1 MIHKDFVN
9 YRYNPVY
16 SIVVDHKSL
25 LKYKYNLNIIY
36 ADKGKL
42 YKLRRAYGEMS
53 KLYYIYSLYKE
64 GSMTSDYVGLNHYSR
79 YFNFTDNIPNFNNI
93 FKNYDVILNSPYFC
107 KNGIRNQFCWCHGC
121 KKYDEIIDIIKEIKP
136 DYYKAALEINN
147 STLIYCCNLFI
158 MKQKDFLNYCEFI
171 FDVLFE
177 FDRRNNFTS
186 DEDVFNYFKQFFPK
200 NNTDSYRIILLQ
212 SRLQGFLAERIGN
225 IFFNKNFKR
234 KKIFG
239 FGNFKTN
246 NKTKI
251 EASNKNNINYFDG
264 IYIIKKINLIFLI
277 FIALLSFINIVL
289 NKKIFKNILI

>member
-1 MIHKDFVN
+1 
-9 YRYNPVY
+9 
-16 SIVVDHKSL
+16 
-25 LKYKYNLNIIY
+25 
-36 ADKGKL
+36 
-42 YKLRRAYGEMS
+42 
-53 KLYYIYSLYKE
+53 
-64 GSMTSDYVGLNHYSR
+64 
-79 YFNFTDNIPNFNNI
+79 
-93 FKNYDVILNSPYFC
+93 
-107 KNGIRNQFCWCHGC
+107 
-121 KKYDEIIDIIKEIKP
+121 
-136 DYYKAALEINN
+136 
-147 STLIYCCNLFI
+147 
-158 MKQKDFLNYCEFI
+158 MKRKDFLNYCEFI

-264 IYIIKKINLIFLI
+264 IYIIKKINLIFLQ
-277 FIALLSFINIVL
+277 
-289 NKKIFKNILI
+289 